1 MVKSDN
7 PKKLLVEGKDDLR
20 VIPELIEKNGITW
33 VDNKRQ
39 PIVLIEECEGYE
51 NITSDLIYTE
61 LQTGRRTH
69 LGLVVDAD
77 DDASLRW
84 QSIRNACLPSIA
96 NIPEEIPATG
106 LIINTPDGK
115 RFGVWIMPDNIMEG
129 MLETFLSYMIPQQG
143 ESLWKYAQEVAWE
156 AKNQGAIFK
165 DSYIHKAEIY
175 TWLAWQDEPGRQIH
189 QAIKYNIL
197 NPQDVKVQGF
207 ITWFKTLYAL

>member
-1 MVKSDN
+1 MAKNDN

-33 VDNKRQ
+33 VDSKKQ

-84 QSIRNACLPSIA
+84 QSIRNACLTSIT

-115 RFGVWIMPDNIMEG
+115 KFGVWIMPDNIIQG
-129 MLETFLSYMIPQQG
+129 MLETFLGYMIPQQ
-143 ESLWKYAQEVAWE
+143 EKSLWQYAQKVALE
-156 AKNQGAIFK
+156 AKNQGAVFK

-197 NPQDVKVQGF
+197 NPQDAKVQGF
-207 ITWFKTLYAL
+207 ITWFKNLYDL